1 MAKHPTKKHKIAI
14 VPHEDGTVSV
24 AIAIH
29 RYRFHRAGRDLKW
42 SLAVLNEA
50 LDFLYEP
57 VPGVQIQPRLL
68 LRIEGRPEK
77 KNRSKA
83 WEKVQLHKI
92 RKKNKPLW

>member
-1 MAKHPTKKHKIAI
+1 MPRHATKKHKIAI
-14 VPHEDGTVSV
+14 VPHDDGTVSV

-29 RYRFHRAGRDLKW
+29 RYRFKRAGRGLKW

-68 LRIEGRPEK
+68 LRIEGRPHR
-77 KNRSKA
+77 KNRQRA
-83 WEKVQLHKI
+83 WEKIELHRI
-92 RKKNKPLW
+92 RRKNKPLW